1 MNQTQ
6 VSKNYIAEFCQLI
19 EQGKQCW
26 IEAGK
31 KLAEAAEKIPNF
43 INLMLEACPH
53 FTERFLR
60 KMIDLGHGAL
70 HPDLLI
76 GESTGERRL
85 ARLPYSWQEKHA
97 MKPVELLVKR
107 DKEWDTLLV
116 PVRDLTPEQ
125 CNQVFDD
132 SAVRT
137 TAQQRSY
144 LESVW
149 AKRVVPPKQTNSPY
163 RIIGGQL
170 VVMSP
175 AKFSRKELAK
185 ILAEMS

>member
-6 VSKNYIAEFCQLI
+6 IAKTYIQEFCDLI

-26 IEAGK
+26 IDAGK
-31 KLAEAAEKIPNF
+31 KLAEAAEKVPNF
-43 INLMLEACPH
+43 INITLEACPH

-76 GESTGERRL
+76 GESSGERRL
-85 ARLPYSWQEKHA
+85 SALPYSWQEKHA
-97 MKPVELLVKR
+97 TRPVELLVKK
-107 DKEWDTLLV
+107 DKELDTLLV
-116 PVRDLTPEQ
+116 NVRDLTPEQ
-125 CNQVFDD
+125 CNQVFDH

-137 TAQQRSY
+137 IAQQRAY

-149 AKRVVPPKQTNSPY
+149 AKRAIPPRQTNSPY
-163 RIIGGQL
+163 RIVGGQL
-170 VVMSP
+170 IVMSP